1 MPNKPAKPATALEKI
16 AGVLASALFIAFVVW
31 LVNGAVQGGWVR
43 WFAIALFVA
52 PIVGLLGFYA
62 AIFIAF
68 VLEGK
73 RNVRAAQQWQKDHPG
88 GIAPEPEPKLV
99 PFKRRRRR
107 SRGNR

>member
-1 MPNKPAKPATALEKI
+1 MPNKPATPVEKF
-16 AGVLASALFIAFVVW
+16 AGAVASVLFVAFVVW
-31 LVNGAVQGGWVR
+31 LANGVAQGGRAR
-43 WFAIALFVA
+43 WFAIALVVA
-52 PIVGLLGFYA
+52 PIVGLLAFYA

-73 RNVRAAQQWQKDHPG
+73 RNVRKAEQWRRDHPQ
-88 GIAPEPEPKLV
+88 GIAPEPEAKPV

>member
-1 MPNKPAKPATALEKI
+1 MPRKPATPLEKF
-16 AGVLASALFIAFVVW
+16 AGVFASALFIAFVVW
-31 LVNGAVQGGWVR
+31 LVNGALQGGWVR

-73 RNVRAAQQWQKDHPG
+73 RNVRAAEQWRREHPE
-88 GIAPEPEPKLV
+88 GIAPEPEARPV